1 METIQTKEPFT
12 EKQINKAKEIIL
24 GRIELTSPNTVY
36 FVTSAKLS
44 GDEVKKLYEIGF
56 EVIEISP
63 IDNYAMGILLIWK
76 KELPAEVREGTV
88 I

>member
-1 METIQTKEPFT
+1 MKTIQTKEPFT
-12 EKQINKAKEIIL
+12 EEQINKAKKIIL

-36 FVTSAKLS
+36 FITSATIS
-44 GDEVKKLYEIGF
+44 GDEVKQLYEIGF

-63 IDNYAMGILLIWK
+63 ISNFAMGILLIWRK
-76 KELPAEVREGTV
+76 NLPAEVSEGTV

>member
-12 EKQINKAKEIIL
+12 EKQIKKAKQIIL

-36 FVTSAKLS
+36 FITSAKIS
-44 GDEVKKLYEIGF
+44 GDEIIELYKIGF

-63 IDNYAMGILLIWK
+63 IGDFSMGVLLIWRK
-76 KELPAEVREGTV
+76 NLPAEVREGTV